1 MCSPM
6 PFLASLGHGG
16 MAPGVWQWED
26 TDFLGRTGSVEWWLP
41 TRRSW
46 EGASN
51 LHEEFSLA
59 NTAVTLVSSP
69 KTVDLILT

>member
-1 MCSPM
+1 MCSSM
-6 PFLASLGHGG
+6 TFLASLGRGG

-26 TDFLGRTGSVEWWLP
+26 VDFLGRTGSVEWWLP

-51 LHEEFSLA
+51 LPEEFSLA
-59 NTAVTLVSSP
+59 NTAVMLVSSP
-69 KTVDLILT
+69 KTVDLTLT